1 MLYENI
7 VVTVADHIATI
18 LLNRPE
24 KRNAMHG
31 PLIKE
36 MIQALENLMTDSAV
50 QVLVIRG
57 TGEHFCAGADIGW
70 MKQIAAGSYSDN
82 YDDAQLL
89 ADFLYNLYHFPKP
102 TVALVHGA
110 TMGGGL
116 GIVAACDI
124 AFAAKNASFGFSE
137 VKVGIAPCIISPYV
151 LAAIGERQAHYYF
164 LTGERFNA
172 EEAQRIGFVHRVVEN
187 EVLLSTGIALAK
199 TLQKNGPHALTAV
212 KQLIRQ
218 VAKEKITEELTQKTA
233 EYLANLRSSPEGEEG
248 LRAFLEKRTPV
259 WND

>member
-1 MLYENI
+1 MLFENI
-7 VVTVADHIATI
+7 VVTVSDNIATI
-18 LLNRPE
+18 LLNRAE

-36 MIQALENLMTDSAV
+36 MIQALQALAEDKAV
-50 QVLVIRG
+50 QVLMIRG
-57 TGEHFCAGADIGW
+57 TGQHFCAGADIAW

-89 ADFLYNLYHFPKP
+89 ADFLFNLYHFPKP
-102 TVALVHGA
+102 TIALVHGA

-124 AFAAKNASFGFSE
+124 ALAAKNASFAFSE
-137 VKVGIAPCIISPYV
+137 VKIGIAPCIISPYV
-151 LAAIGERQAHYYF
+151 IAAIGERQAHYYF
-164 LTGERFNA
+164 LTGDRFDALQGERMNFLH
-172 EEAQRIGFVHRVVEN
+172 QVVEN
-187 EVLLSTGIALAK
+187 DDLLTRGIALAK
-199 TLQKNGPHALTAV
+199 ILQKNGPHALTAV
-212 KQLIRQ
+212 KRLIRQ
-218 VAKEKITEELTQKTA
+218 VTKEKITTELSQKTA

-259 WND
+259 WS